1 MQNKDLFVNVSVN
14 SSIGDNQ
21 HPPQHH
27 MTKYQKQRAHLL
39 PLGGMMGERA
49 AKFMTLYDGGFE
61 GAGKG
66 NSLPSDSMLPS
77 PQEDK
82 HKTSASAIRR
92 GARMSLDMSPGTGG
106 GSIKLDARRASMELL
121 PQRHAIFSIAAM
133 GGGDQELRK
142 SSFVQ
147 PQKVDPMAKT

>member
-1 MQNKDLFVNVSVN
+1 
-14 SSIGDNQ
+14 
-21 HPPQHH
+21 
-27 MTKYQKQRAHLL
+27 
-39 PLGGMMGERA
+39 MGERA
-49 AKFMTLYDGGFE
+49 AKFMTIYDGGFDS
-61 GAGKG
+61 AGKG
-66 NSLPSDSMLPS
+66 NSRAYDSMQPS
-77 PQEDK
+77 PKENK

-92 GARMSLDMSPGTGG
+92 GARMSLDMGSGTGG
-106 GSIKLDARRASMELL
+106 GINLDARRTSMELL